1 MNQSHIKAVKDTMK
15 LHAIV
20 GLGKSPVKVNYV
32 SCYCP
37 RSCQVCKGWNDAVKT
52 TFVAENNVSEEMD
65 VSITE
70 KKVTKEQKR
79 EYVEAFYENEW
90 YARGKNWY

>member
-1 MNQSHIKAVKDTMK
+1 MK

-70 KKVTKEQKR
+70 RKVMSGMHWEKIGIDDDEKGRDYIYGEKKKR
-79 EYVEAFYENEW
+79 FM
-90 YARGKNWY
+90 

>member
-1 MNQSHIKAVKDTMK
+1 MK

-32 SCYCP
+32 SCYCS

-52 TFVAENNVSEEMD
+52 TLVAENYVSEEMD

-70 KKVTKEQKR
+70 RKVTKEQKR
-79 EYVEAFYENEW
+79 EYVAAFYENEW
-90 YARGKNWY
+90 YARGKNW

>member
-1 MNQSHIKAVKDTMK
+1 M
-15 LHAIV
+15 
-20 GLGKSPVKVNYV
+20 
-32 SCYCP
+32 
-37 RSCQVCKGWNDAVKT
+37 CKGWNDAVKT

-70 KKVTKEQKR
+70 RKVTKEQKR
-79 EYVEAFYENEW
+79 EYVAAFYENEW